1 VSPAAGNSKLRDR
14 VGPFWQWVFQHPGGV
29 LGWVLFGCTIVG
41 GALMIAFGK
50 LETKARV
57 DRDRARDQETIERQH
72 QTIDR
77 LGVVIEKKDAVIERF
92 GNALDLVVH
101 MVKELKAAATSAQHR
116 RR

>member
-1 VSPAAGNSKLRDR
+1 MVQTIVEWLLS
-14 VGPFWQWVFQHPGGV
+14 QHP
-29 LGWVLFGCTIVG
+29 LGWVLFFATWIGFFIL
-41 GALMIAFGK
+41 LMLGK
-50 LETKARV
+50 IQTGPQI